1 LTDPVSAAT
10 HESHAALD
18 HARMKPSPILLAVG
32 GVGVLCAMDAVVK
45 HLSLLY
51 AVPMV
56 LLLRYV
62 CALPFVAGGW
72 WLAGRP
78 PVTREMLP
86 FHAARAVVI
95 LMSALTF
102 FWALTKLPLAEAI
115 VITFIAPLMVPLF
128 AAVLLK
134 EPLRRDATVA
144 GLLGF
149 AGVLVAVQGAPAGAD
164 TPVRTLAVAA
174 CLFAAATYALSV
186 VLMRFR
192 AQRDGPELVTLLGT
206 ILPGLLVAPLALA
219 VAPLP
224 PLASA
229 PTFLLAGALSAGGF
243 YLLAAAYARAEAQ
256 LLAPTEFTAL
266 GWAALFGYV
275 FFAEEPRW
283 QVYAGA
289 AIIVAACLRSA
300 RLQRV
305 A

>member
-1 LTDPVSAAT
+1 VKA
-10 HESHAALD
+10 
-18 HARMKPSPILLAVG
+18 SPLLLAIG
-32 GVGVLCAMDAVVK
+32 GVGVLCAMDAVLK

-51 AVPMV
+51 PVQMV

-62 CALPFVAGGW
+62 CALPFVGAA
-72 WLAGRP
+72 WLFAGRP
-78 PVTREMLP
+78 EITREMLP

-115 VITFIAPLMVPLF
+115 VITFIAPLMVPAF
-128 AAVLLK
+128 AALLLK
-134 EPLRRDATVA
+134 EPIRRDAGFA

-149 AGVLVAVQGAPAGAD
+149 AGVLVAVQGAPPADD
-164 TPVRTLAVAA
+164 TPERTLAVAA

-206 ILPGLLVAPLALA
+206 ILPGLLVAPLALTTA
-219 VAPLP
+219 AFP
-224 PLASA
+224 PASSL
-229 PTFLLAGALSAGGF
+229 PTFILAGALASGGF
-243 YLLAAAYARAEAQ
+243 FLLAAAYARAEAQ

-283 QVYAGA
+283 QIFAGA
-289 AIIVAACLRSA
+289 TLIVAACFYTA
-300 RLQRV
+300 RIQRV